1 MSSLVCLKEVWQ
13 LFHSLSLCIVQPLFK
28 STHYDLIDSFSLPI
42 PLGICRGGISIRY
55 AQVTTIPLEGLAI
68 ELKTVVRDEGT
79 RDSKPSDNIL
89 LNKLFGIHI
98 PNIFQLFHFNPL
110 GEVIRANQ

>member
-1 MSSLVCLKEVWQ
+1 MWQ
-13 LFHSLSLCIVQPLFK
+13 LFHVQSLFK

-42 PLGICRGGISIRY
+42 LIGICRGGISICY

-79 RDSKPSDNIL
+79 RDSESSDNIFP
-89 LNKLFGIHI
+89 NKFLGIHI
-98 PNIFQLFHFNPL
+98 PNICQRFSFNPF
-110 GEVIRANQ
+110 GEVIYAN